1 MPRIRLFHWNAA
13 EAKPLIDQLRAGGYT
28 VDYRNDKALGVPFR
42 SLRESPLHAIV
53 IDLTRLPSRGR
64 HHAVAIRSEK
74 TIRSIPIVFVDG
86 DPEKV
91 ERIRAELPDAI
102 YTSCAKV
109 RSALKRA
116 KPLVNPASPP
126 YSNRT
131 TAQKLSIREGLRVA
145 VVDAPRGYA
154 KTVGTLPAG
163 ASFEEDPADVLPVTL
178 WFVREPEEYLAALP
192 RMRELAGKSRLWVIY
207 PKQQARQ
214 KASAEITL
222 FFIRD
227 AALRVGLVHCK
238 TCSVDKTW
246 TGMALALSKA

>member
-1 MPRIRLFHWNAA
+1 MRRIRLFHWNAT
-13 EAKPLIDQLRAGGYT
+13 EAKPLIERFQGDGYT
-28 VDYRNDKALGVPFR
+28 VDYPGDKVLERPFR
-42 SLRESPLHAIV
+42 SLRESPPYAIV

-64 HHAVAIRSEK
+64 HLAVAFRSEK

-102 YTSCAKV
+102 YTSRAKV
-109 RSALKRA
+109 SSALKRA

-131 TAQKLSIREGLRVA
+131 TAQKLGIREGKRVA

-178 WFVREPEEYLAALP
+178 WFVRKPEEYLAALP

-207 PKQQARQ
+207 PKQQGRQ
-214 KASAEITL
+214 KTSAEVTL

-227 AALRVGLVHCK
+227 TALGVGLVHYK
-238 TCSVDKTW
+238 TCSLDTTW
-246 TGMALALSKA
+246 TGMALALGR